1 MTSEMTGIIH
11 VRKTVTLHK
20 TTLHFSLYLTINHFK
35 QRSSRVSAEHAQAL
49 VYGQQMHIYLNDVE
63 IVG

>member
-1 MTSEMTGIIH
+1 MTGIIH

-49 VYGQQMHIYLNDVE
+49 VYEQMHIYLNDVE